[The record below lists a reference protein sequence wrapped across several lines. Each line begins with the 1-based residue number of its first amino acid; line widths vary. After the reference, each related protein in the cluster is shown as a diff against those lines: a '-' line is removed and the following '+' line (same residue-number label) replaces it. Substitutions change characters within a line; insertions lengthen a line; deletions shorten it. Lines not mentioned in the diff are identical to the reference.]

1 MIIMTSI
8 MTTTMRNKTPTYP
21 SRRPSELNSLLT
33 EGSPGF
39 DSPSGS
45 VLGVINIINVIIVI
59 NVVIA
64 INVIIDE
71 CHCFHHHQHKKQ
83 IEIEIELYVLAER

>member
-1 MIIMTSI
+1 M
-8 MTTTMRNKTPTYP
+8 KTYP

-45 VLGVINIINVIIVI
+45 VLGVINIINVIIAINVI
-59 NVVIA
+59 NVIIVI
-64 INVIIDE
+64 NEIIDE
-71 CHCFHHHQHKKQ
+71 CHCFHHHHQHKKNK
-83 IEIEIELYVLAER
+83 LKLKLNCMH

>member
-1 MIIMTSI
+1 M
-8 MTTTMRNKTPTYP
+8 KTYP

-45 VLGVINIINVIIVI
+45 VLGVIIVIIVI
-59 NVVIA
+59 NV
-64 INVIIDE
+64 INVIINE
-71 CHCFHHHQHKKQ
+71 CHCFHHHHNM
-83 IEIEIELYVLAER
+83 